1 MENILQSIICI
12 SSLFK
17 PPWWK
22 EGLGGLLAPFLN
34 EITNI
39 ILIFLNAGSIM

>member
-17 PPWWK
+17 PPWSK
-22 EGLGGLLAPFLN
+22 EGLGGLVAPFLN
-34 EITNI
+34 EIKNSL
-39 ILIFLNAGSIM
+39 LIFLNAGSIM